1 MGACENSR
9 RKVVFSDLVVNILA
23 VLWHV
28 TKRFCYLWSQSAV
41 MHQRPASILH
51 CSSAA
56 SQPPAS
62 RFPPHSCVCWL
73 ALPSKDFAQAT
84 GSSFARADREL
95 EALNRYLMG
104 AGGWKPSS
112 SPPVAGTALTR
123 DSLRRSLQTGLRL
136 RLCLLFS
143 CSLSCFSQSLT
154 SLPPKHLLN
163 KSLVWD
169 SISGCAFYLR

>member
-1 MGACENSR
+1 MGACESSR

-23 VLWHV
+23 ILWRI

-41 MHQRPASILH
+41 MHQRRLASILH

-62 RFPPHSCVCWL
+62 RFPSRSCVCWL

-95 EALNRYLMG
+95 EALNRYLIG

-112 SPPVAGTALTR
+112 SPPVAGTALAR
-123 DSLRRSLQTGLRL
+123 DSHSGGLCRRGWGWGWG
-136 RLCLLFS
+136 FA
-143 CSLSCFSQSLT
+143 CFSPVPCPCFLFPVLSPSQVSLRST
-154 SLPPKHLLN
+154 S
-163 KSLVWD
+163 
-169 SISGCAFYLR
+169 